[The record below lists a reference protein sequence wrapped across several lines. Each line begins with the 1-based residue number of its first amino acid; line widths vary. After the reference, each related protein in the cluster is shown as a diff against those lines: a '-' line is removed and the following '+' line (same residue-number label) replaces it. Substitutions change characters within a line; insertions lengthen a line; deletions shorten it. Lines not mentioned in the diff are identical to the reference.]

1 MRGTCTVLLLA
12 VFFGYLP
19 VALMVA
25 DPPPLMGD
33 EAYYARVPIEMR
45 QRGDWLVPYFNGE
58 PRYKKPPLLYWL
70 VGISYALFG
79 VNEASARLPSLLAV
93 FATAA
98 FLVWFGR
105 QVGELMTGWLAA
117 TIFLLNP
124 MTALLGNWGAPEAL
138 LTFAITASVLTAF
151 VGWEK
156 KSRAGVIL
164 SGIMAGL
171 AALTKGI
178 IGIALPM
185 LVCFPFLVRDEGHG
199 AERQSAGQA
208 NDGGRK
214 KWVAEKG
221 GRVTLWLFATL
232 LIAAPWF
239 LVVSL
244 REGSAFWQVFLL
256 REHVQRVATPMEG
269 HRGPIWF
276 YLPIA
281 LLALFPWSVRLPF
294 AFVTAFSA
302 VTTRHLSMAT
312 RPSCDGWMAWWAVSV
327 IGLFSLVATKL
338 PHYLF
343 PALPALAW
351 LLARQW
357 QAPASRG
364 EWVLAVLLG
373 LPIGAAMLFLAT
385 ITLPDAFMAF
395 LVRHGFPP
403 SVGEFDE
410 FQSILTVI
418 GYAFAVTGMATVLLI
433 SAARWRR
440 DDRWRVFL
448 QQLAATNAAVLVL
461 LWLMSVWALAHFSGA
476 HRAARDW
483 RYAKAMATFGSDT
496 EWAVFYAS
504 KKVPMFGEEKN
515 LRNFLRSHPDAAVLA
530 RVDEADALRRCGLTV
545 RRFGVWC
552 VGRR

>member
-1 MRGTCTVLLLA
+1 LLA

-45 QRGDWLVPYFNGE
+45 QRDDWLVPYFNGE

-105 QVGELMTGWLAA
+105 QMGELMTGWLAA

-156 KSRAGVIL
+156 KSRAGIIL

-178 IGIALPM
+178 IGIVLPT
-185 LVCFPFLVRDEGHG
+185 LVCLPLLVRGEGRG
-199 AERQSAGQA
+199 MERQSADQA
-208 NDGGRK
+208 NGGERK

-221 GRVTLWLFATL
+221 QRVALWLLATL

-239 LVVSL
+239 LAISL
-244 REGSAFWQVFLL
+244 REGNAFWQVFLL

-281 LLALFPWSVRLPF
+281 LLALFPWSIRLPF

-302 VTTRHLSMAT
+302 VTTR
-312 RPSCDGWMAWWAVSV
+312 PSCDGWMAWWAISV

-357 QAPASRG
+357 QTPASRG

-373 LPIGAAMLFLAT
+373 LLIGAAMLFLVA

-395 LVRHGFPP
+395 LVRHKFAP
-403 SVGEFDE
+403 SVSEFDE
-410 FQSILTVI
+410 LQSILTLV
-418 GYAFAVTGMATVLLI
+418 GNAFAVTGMAAVLLVSI
-433 SAARWRR
+433 ARWRR
-440 DDRWRVFL
+440 DESWMASLR
-448 QQLAATNAAVLVL
+448 QLATANAAVLVL
-461 LWLMSVWALAHFSGA
+461 LWLMSLWALAHFSGA
-476 HRAARDW
+476 HRAERDW

-496 EWAVFYAS
+496 EWAVFYAG
-504 KKVPMFGEEKN
+504 KKVPMFSDEQR
-515 LRNFLRSHPDAAVLA
+515 LRNFLQSHPDAAVLA
-530 RVDEADALRRCGLTV
+530 RVDEAEALRRCGLMV
-545 RRFGVWC
+545 RRFGIWC

>member
-1 MRGTCTVLLLA
+1 LLA

-19 VALMVA
+19 VALMVV

-79 VNEASARLPSLLAV
+79 ANEASARLPSLLAV
-93 FATAA
+93 FATAV

-105 QVGELMTGWLAA
+105 QMGEPITGWLAA

-138 LTFAITASVLTAF
+138 LTFTITASALTAF

-156 KSRAGVIL
+156 KSRAWVIV
-164 SGIMAGL
+164 SGIVAGL
-171 AALTKGI
+171 AVMAKGV
-178 IGIALPM
+178 IGAAIPM
-185 LVCFPFLVRDEGHG
+185 LLCLPLLRRLAPSTGTL
-199 AERQSAGQA
+199 RQAGQF
-208 NDGGRK
+208 
-214 KWVAEKG
+214 VA
-221 GRVTLWLFATL
+221 LWLFATL

-239 LVVSL
+239 LAVSL

-276 YLPIA
+276 YLPVTF
-281 LLALFPWSVRLPF
+281 LALFPWSLRLPF
-294 AFVTAFSA
+294 AFVHA
-302 VTTRHLSMAT
+302 LSSLTSRQSLIAS
-312 RPSCDGWMAWWAVSV
+312 RSSCDGWMAWWAISV
-327 IGLFSLVATKL
+327 TGLFSLVATKL

-357 QAPASRG
+357 QTPTSRG
-364 EWVLAVLLG
+364 EWVLVVLLG
-373 LPIGAAMLFLAT
+373 LPIGAAMLFLAA
-385 ITLPDAFMAF
+385 ILLPDVFMAF
-395 LVRHGFPP
+395 LVRHKFAP
-403 SVGEFDE
+403 SVSEFDE
-410 FQSILTVI
+410 LQSTLTLV
-418 GYAFAVTGMATVLLI
+418 GDTFAVTGVAAVLLV
-433 SAARWRR
+433 SLARWRDESWMASLR
-440 DDRWRVFL
+440 
-448 QQLAATNAAVLVL
+448 QLAAANAAVLVL
-461 LWLMSVWALAHFSGA
+461 LWLMSLWALAHFSGA

-483 RYAKAMATFGSDT
+483 RHAKAMATFGSDT
-496 EWAVFYAS
+496 EWAVFYAG
-504 KKVPMFGEEKN
+504 KKVPMFGDEQR
-515 LRNFLRSHPDAAVLA
+515 LRNFLQSHPDAAVLA
-530 RVDEADALRRCGLTV
+530 RVDEADALRRCGLMV
-545 RRFGVWC
+545 RRFGIWC

>member
-45 QRGDWLVPYFNGE
+45 QRDDWLVPYFNGE

-105 QVGELMTGWLAA
+105 QMGELMTGWLAA

-156 KSRAGVIL
+156 KSRAGIIL

-178 IGIALPM
+178 IGIVLPT
-185 LVCFPFLVRDEGHG
+185 LVFLPLLVRGEGRG
-199 AERQSAGQA
+199 MERQSADQA
-208 NDGGRK
+208 NGGERK

-221 GRVTLWLFATL
+221 QRVALWLLATL

-239 LVVSL
+239 LAISL
-244 REGSAFWQVFLL
+244 REGNAFWQVFLL

-281 LLALFPWSVRLPF
+281 LLALFPWSIRLPF

-302 VTTRHLSMAT
+302 VTTRHLPMAT
-312 RPSCDGWMAWWAVSV
+312 RPSCDGWMAWWAISV

-357 QAPASRG
+357 QTPASRG

-373 LPIGAAMLFLAT
+373 LLIGAAMLFLVA

-395 LVRHGFPP
+395 LVRHKFAP
-403 SVGEFDE
+403 SVSEFDE
-410 FQSILTVI
+410 LQSILTLV
-418 GYAFAVTGMATVLLI
+418 GNAFAVTGMAAVLLVSI
-433 SAARWRR
+433 ARWRR
-440 DDRWRVFL
+440 DESWMASLR
-448 QQLAATNAAVLVL
+448 QLATANAAVLVL
-461 LWLMSVWALAHFSGA
+461 LWLMSLWALAHFSGA
-476 HRAARDW
+476 HRAERDW

-496 EWAVFYAS
+496 EWAVFYAG
-504 KKVPMFGEEKN
+504 KKVPMFSDEQR
-515 LRNFLRSHPDAAVLA
+515 LRNFLQSHPDAAVLA
-530 RVDEADALRRCGLTV
+530 RVDEAEALRRCGLMV
-545 RRFGVWC
+545 RRFGIWC